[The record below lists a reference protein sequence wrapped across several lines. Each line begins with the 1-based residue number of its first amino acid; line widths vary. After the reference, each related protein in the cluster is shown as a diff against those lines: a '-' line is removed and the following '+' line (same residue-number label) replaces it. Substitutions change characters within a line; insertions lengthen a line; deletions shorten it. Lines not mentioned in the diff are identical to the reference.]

1 MKYRLHLMLCLAL
14 LTAAVAAPVAA
25 QDWKG
30 RGRAQGVVT
39 DEAGEPIEGAQIR
52 LYTGFG
58 ENQEG
63 PEPIFTNAKGKWSL
77 LGLKLGAWS
86 VEITKEGYDVSSG
99 SFAVQTQR
107 SDTIRTTL
115 YAQVLEEV
123 VDEKAVAAKASLE
136 EGNVLLAEGRFDE
149 ARAAYRSAMD
159 GLDVQYHG
167 MILMEIARTYSLA
180 DDSNGAIDT
189 LKELLAAEPENET
202 AIRLIADL
210 LVAEGRMEEA
220 QPYIA
225 LLPEDAK
232 LDPAALANIGIDLYN
247 SNDFEGA
254 ITQFDLILGDQSDY
268 AKGYYYRGLS
278 HIALAHNAEAMA
290 DFKRFLE
297 LAPEDPASGEIQ
309 QMLEYLESQE

>member
-1 MKYRLHLMLCLAL
+1 MKHRLHLMLCLAL
-14 LTAAVAAPVAA
+14 LTAAIAAPATA

-30 RGRAQGVVT
+30 RGRAQGVVS
-39 DEAGEPIEGAQIR
+39 DEAGEPIEGAQVQ

-58 ENQEG
+58 ENREG
-63 PEPIFTNAKGKWSL
+63 PELISTNAKGKWSF
-77 LGLKLGAWS
+77 LGLRLGAWN

-123 VDEKAVAAKASLE
+123 VDEKAIAAKASLE
-136 EGNVLLAEGRFDE
+136 EGNALLAEESFDA
-149 ARAAYRSAMD
+149 ARTAYRSAMD
-159 GLDVQYHG
+159 GLDTQYHG
-167 MILMEIARTYSLA
+167 MILMEIARSYSLE
-180 DDSNGAIDT
+180 DDSDGAVDT
-189 LKELLAAEPENET
+189 LKELLALEPENET
-202 AIRLIADL
+202 AIRLISDL
-210 LVAEGRMEEA
+210 LVADGRMEEA

-247 SNDFEGA
+247 SNDFAGA
-254 ITQFDLILGDQSDY
+254 ITQFDRILGDQSDY

-278 HIALAHNAEAMA
+278 HIALSHNPEAAA
-290 DFKRFLE
+290 DFRRFLE
-297 LAPEDPASGEIQ
+297 LTPEDPAAGEIQ
-309 QMLEYLESQE
+309 QMLEYLESLE